1 MSDAGI
7 NAVATEINGL
17 SDIKGAIIPNLS
29 DNKQDN
35 LEMKDLRKN
44 KNFKEDNQQQGGVD
58 DQVEETQ
65 EKKEQET
72 RQGENN
78 TDKETRG
85 GGEREEKMEYRV
97 RRLEERQS
105 TLEWCCCVVIAV
117 LVVVIAILASVVHCV
132 YKMNHQ
138 STPTD
143 SPVNL
148 YKIGKVQKVAVAGET
163 ATALLRIVV
172 EGHDYTLGTKI
183 MKCKNFTCR
192 LVSSDGEVNCTVKRR
207 QNECEIVYTPTTPGK
222 HELHITVDGKHVQGS
237 PANVTVIKNYKVP
250 IDTVPTTL
258 GLSGPQ
264 GIAFTQKGDM
274 IVAEYKG
281 HCCRIIAPSGKNTSE
296 WESLTIIG
304 SNGREKGKFEHPTGV
319 AVDSEGYILVV
330 DHKNHRI
337 QKFDRSSRKVLL
349 TVGIGQDIKSPEL
362 TSPVGIGIHPHTK
375 MIYITTEN
383 KNNSIQ
389 ILHPNLTYYKGFGSA
404 SEISKESKDDRAGN
418 VSEENKGK
426 FNQPKDVAFD
436 SAGNVYIADNE
447 NHRIQVFTKE
457 GEYLRMFGDKSY
469 LEYPTGISIDS
480 NDVVYVSILYMRR
493 VVIFTSEGENV
504 KKFGS
509 DEKEPGQFTEPRGI
523 EVKDGKIYVSDYT
536 NNRIQVF

>member
-17 SDIKGAIIPNLS
+17 SDKGTTIPNLP
-29 DNKQDN
+29 DNKQQDN
-35 LEMKDLRKN
+35 LETKDLGKN
-44 KNFKEDNQQQGGVD
+44 KKEDNQQQGGVD
-58 DQVEETQ
+58 DQVEETR

-72 RQGENN
+72 RQGENS
-78 TDKETRG
+78 TDKETRE
-85 GGEREEKMEYRV
+85 GEREEIMEYRV

-105 TLEWCCCVVIAV
+105 TLEWCFCVVIAV
-117 LVVVIAILASVVHCV
+117 LVVMIALLASVGHCL

-138 STPTD
+138 STTD
-143 SPVNL
+143 SPANL

-183 MKCKNFTCR
+183 MKRKNFTCR

-237 PANVTVIKNYKVP
+237 PANVIIIKNYKVP
-250 IDTVPTTL
+250 IDIVPTIPE
-258 GLSGPQ
+258 LSGPQ

-274 IVAEYKG
+274 IVAEYKD

-319 AVDSEGYILVV
+319 AVDSEGDILVV

-337 QKFDRSSRKVLL
+337 QKFDRSSRKALL
-349 TVGIGQDIKSPEL
+349 TVGIGQDINSPEL

-404 SEISKESKDDRAGN
+404 SEISKESKRAGN
-418 VSEENKGK
+418 VSEKGK

-447 NHRIQVFTKE
+447 NHRIQVFTAE
-457 GEYLRMFGDKSY
+457 GEYLRMFGDRSNSRF
-469 LEYPTGISIDS
+469 PTGISIDS
-480 NDVVYVSILYMRR
+480 NDVVYVTMLYMHC
-493 VVIFTSEGENV
+493 VVIFTSEGKNV
-504 KKFGS
+504 TKFGS
-509 DEKEPGQFTEPRGI
+509 EGTESGQFQDPRGI
-523 EVKDGKIYVSDYT
+523 EVTEDGKIYVSDYT